1 MRPQIGQSVAQIV
14 GRSDPIK
21 RGGYC
26 HRHQRR
32 RRGGKDE
39 GAGAI
44 DEIALDD
51 VRAAD
56 ERTLDAQALAAGV
69 QADGIV
75 LSLQS
80 SGKTAA
86 LWPVDAGCRSE
97 EHTSELQS
105 LMRISYAVFCLKKKI
120 KANKTT
126 TDH

>member
-69 QADGIV
+69 QADSIV

-80 SGKTAA
+80 
-86 LWPVDAGCRSE
+86 RSE

-105 LMRISYAVFCLKKKI
+105 LMRISYAVFC
-120 KANKTT
+120 
-126 TDH
+126 